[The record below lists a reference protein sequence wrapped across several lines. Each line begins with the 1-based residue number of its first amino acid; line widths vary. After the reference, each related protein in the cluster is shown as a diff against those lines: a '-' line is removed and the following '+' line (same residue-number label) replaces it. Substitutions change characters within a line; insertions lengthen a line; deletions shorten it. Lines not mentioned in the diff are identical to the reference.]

1 MISQTKSEPSSR
13 PKDDNDKP
21 EMPLE
26 VSRTVSGFDR
36 FAKAAADLS
45 SRAWFFTFCV
55 LLVVIWAPTYFI
67 LKNVDTWQLIINTC
81 TTIITFLMVALIQN
95 SQTRAENALQ
105 HKLNAIAQG
114 LGDLMEHIA
123 QTTEEGSRQ
132 LADDLHEDLAQ
143 LRSAVGLE
151 EYESSSN
158 NGRDEGSDGSQ
169 A

>member
-1 MISQTKSEPSSR
+1 MSSPTRSDPRPR
-13 PKDDNDKP
+13 PKGKGNGEP

-36 FAKAAADLS
+36 FAKAAAELS

-55 LLVVIWAPTYFI
+55 LLVVIWAPSFFI
-67 LKNVDTWQLIINTC
+67 LKDIDTWQLIINTC

-114 LGDLMEHIA
+114 LSDLMEHIA
-123 QTTEEGSRQ
+123 QTTTEEGRGHLSAD
-132 LADDLHEDLAQ
+132 LGDDLKQ
-143 LRSAVGLE
+143 LRAAVGLE
-151 EYESSSN
+151 QYESSSDN
-158 NGRDEGSDGSQ
+158 KRHDKSDE
-169 A
+169 